1 MKKVN
6 ILASLF
12 AGLLMFSA
20 CEADRDSNPVYQEP
34 TKFVLNTPAYVNT
47 VYDLEHSTSLEL
59 TCSQPD
65 YGFTAAT
72 YYAVQVSLTEDF
84 SSFEELST
92 QYTTAKMNVDA
103 SELAVAATNMKVAE
117 GALEEDFPMIAPLY
131 IRLRAYINESMGE
144 IISNT
149 ISLTNVKLYFA
160 LPPIE
165 LPTKLYLIGDFCNWN
180 WDNAPEMIPLHDGTT
195 GTFWRMVYVK
205 GGLKFNTKTSLNGG
219 EVGFVGCTTLD
230 NFNAGISDAGGNIGI
245 ANEGWYLIVIRSKVN
260 GRKID
265 YTVEF
270 NEPAVWLI
278 GNATGAGDNAWKE
291 LLEGWKFEVP
301 ATADGYFISP
311 AFAAGHAEGARA
323 YVKVDGFDWWKS
335 EIMVFDGKL
344 EYRGVGGDQDRVPVE
359 AGQRLYLNFTNDTG
373 KIE

>member
-205 GGLKFNTKTSLNGG
+205 GGLKFNTKTSCNGG

-335 EIMVFDGKL
+335 EFMVFDGKL

>member
-117 GALEEDFPMIAPLY
+117 GL
-131 IRLRAYINESMGE
+131 
-144 IISNT
+144 
-149 ISLTNVKLYFA
+149 
-160 LPPIE
+160 LP
-165 LPTKLYLIGDFCNWN
+165 Y
-180 WDNAPEMIPLHDGTT
+180 
-195 GTFWRMVYVK
+195 
-205 GGLKFNTKTSLNGG
+205 TS
-219 EVGFVGCTTLD
+219 V
-230 NFNAGISDAGGNIGI
+230 
-245 ANEGWYLIVIRSKVN
+245 
-260 GRKID
+260 
-265 YTVEF
+265 
-270 NEPAVWLI
+270 
-278 GNATGAGDNAWKE
+278 
-291 LLEGWKFEVP
+291 
-301 ATADGYFISP
+301 
-311 AFAAGHAEGARA
+311 
-323 YVKVDGFDWWKS
+323 
-335 EIMVFDGKL
+335 
-344 EYRGVGGDQDRVPVE
+344 
-359 AGQRLYLNFTNDTG
+359 
-373 KIE
+373 

>member
-205 GGLKFNTKTSLNGG
+205 GGLKFNTKTSNGG

-335 EIMVFDGKL
+335 EFMVFDGKL

-359 AGQRLYLNFTNDTG
+359 AGQKLYLNFSTDKG
-373 KIE
+373 EIK

>member
-205 GGLKFNTKTSLNGG
+205 GGLKFNTKTSSNGG

-335 EIMVFDGKL
+335 EFMVFDGKL

-359 AGQRLYLNFTNDTG
+359 AGQKLYLNFSTDKG
-373 KIE
+373 EIK

>member
-47 VYDLEHSTSLEL
+47 VYDLEYSTSLEL

-205 GGLKFNTKTSLNGG
+205 GGLKFNTKTSWNGG

-335 EIMVFDGKL
+335 EFMVFDGKL
-344 EYRGVGGDQDRVPVE
+344 EYRGVGGDQDHVPVE
-359 AGQRLYLNFTNDTG
+359 AGQKLYLNFSTDKG
-373 KIE
+373 EIK

>member
-117 GALEEDFPMIAPLY
+117 GAHEEDFPMIAPLY

-205 GGLKFNTKTSLNGG
+205 GGLKFNTKTSWNGG

-265 YTVEF
+265 YSVEF

-335 EIMVFDGKL
+335 EFMVFDGKL

>member
-117 GALEEDFPMIAPLY
+117 GAIEEDFPMIDPLY

-205 GGLKFNTKTSLNGG
+205 GGLKFNTKTSWNGG

-335 EIMVFDGKL
+335 EFMVFDGKL

-359 AGQRLYLNFTNDTG
+359 AGQKLYLNFSTDKG
-373 KIE
+373 EIK

>member
-117 GALEEDFPMIAPLY
+117 GVLEEDFPMIAPLY

-205 GGLKFNTKTSLNGG
+205 GGLKFNTKTSWNGG

-335 EIMVFDGKL
+335 EFMVFDGKL

>member
-1 MKKVN
+1 M
-6 ILASLF
+6 ASLF

-47 VYDLEHSTSLEL
+47 IYDLEYSNSLEL

-84 SSFEELST
+84 NTFEELST

-103 SELAVAATNMKVAE
+103 SELAIAVTNLKIAE
-117 GALEEDFPMIAPLY
+117 GATEEDFPLTSTLY
-131 IRLRAYINESMGE
+131 LRLKASLNENLGV
-144 IISNT
+144 ITSNT
-149 ISLTNVKLYFA
+149 IALTNVKVYFA
-160 LPPIE
+160 LPPVE
-165 LPTKLYLIGDFCNWN
+165 LPTKLYLIGDFCKWN
-180 WDNAPEMIPLHDGTT
+180 WDKAVEMIPCHDGTT
-195 GTFWRMVYVK
+195 GTFWRMLYVQ
-205 GGLKFNTKTSLNGG
+205 GGLKFNAKTSWDGKQ
-219 EVGFVGCTTLD
+219 VGFAECTTID
-230 NFNAGISDAGGNIGI
+230 NYEAGLSDAGGNIGV
-245 ANEGWYLIVIRSKVN
+245 AKEGWYLIVIRSKVN
-260 GRKID
+260 GHNID
-265 YTVEF
+265 YTIEF

-291 LLEGWKFEVP
+291 LLDGWKFEVP
-301 ATADGYFISP
+301 TTADGYFTSP

-323 YVKVDGFDWWKS
+323 YVKVEGYDWWKS
-335 EIMVFDGKL
+335 EFMVFDNVL
-344 EYRGVGGDQDRVPVE
+344 EYRGAGDDQNRVPVE
-359 AGQRLYLNFTNDTG
+359 AGQKLYINFTNDTG